1 MTFMVEAA
9 DPEEPRQHIVLR
21 QYQSSSI
28 SNGREYLVRTSLDE
42 GATHVLFIDDDMSFA
57 PGVPI
62 MLLRRNLPL
71 VGCNYPIRFEG
82 MPFSAFAPDFQ
93 TRVTTRADSPDLEE
107 GGAVGF
113 GMCLIAREVFEAMP
127 QPWFDQRVERQRQL
141 SGIGLA
147 ASLRGMGTGAMEP
160 LWHGLGELDLPVLV
174 VTGESDEKFR
184 TIASAMVHRLPCAI
198 QVVIPGAGHAA
209 CLESPVA
216 FLAAMRSFLQTH
228 GIAV

>member
-1 MTFMVEAA
+1 MIHLSVCTPTSGLLRAEYALSLAQFAMTFMTEAA

-113 GMCLIAREVFEAMP
+113 GMCLIAREVFEAIP
-127 QPWFDQRVERQRQL
+127 QPWFPIEWDPDSCTYSTEDTPFFFKARAAGFPL
-141 SGIGLA
+141 MIDHA
-147 ASLRGMGTGAMEP
+147 ASRSISH
-160 LWHGLGELDLPVLV
+160 HGSYRYRWD
-174 VTGESDEKFR
+174 
-184 TIASAMVHRLPCAI
+184 
-198 QVVIPGAGHAA
+198 QPGA
-209 CLESPVA
+209 C
-216 FLAAMRSFLQTH
+216 
-228 GIAV
+228 